1 MMADQKKDTKQR
13 CRWAESDPLMRE
25 YHDQE
30 WGVPEYDSR
39 ALWELLMLEGFQ
51 AGLSWL
57 VVLRKRDAFQASFR
71 QFDPA
76 KVARFTEDDIQRL
89 LEEPRIIRS
98 RAKIEA
104 TIKGAQIFMEMKK
117 SGEDF
122 ASFLW
127 GIAGGKPV
135 QNSGPI
141 PAETDVSA
149 EMSKQLK
156 KRGFKFVGPVI
167 VYAFMQAAGMVNDHS
182 ESCFRRKAV
191 TRLKHGTLLKPIK
204 K

>member
-1 MMADQKKDTKQR
+1 MTADQKKDTKQR

-39 ALWELLMLEGFQ
+39 VLWELLMLEGFQ

-71 QFDPA
+71 RFDPA

-89 LEEPRIIRS
+89 LDEPRIIRS

-127 GIAGGKPV
+127 GIAGNKPI
-135 QNSGPI
+135 QNSGPV
-141 PAETDVSA
+141 PAETEISA

-191 TRLKHGTLLKPIK
+191 IRLKHGTLLKPGK
-204 K
+204 Q